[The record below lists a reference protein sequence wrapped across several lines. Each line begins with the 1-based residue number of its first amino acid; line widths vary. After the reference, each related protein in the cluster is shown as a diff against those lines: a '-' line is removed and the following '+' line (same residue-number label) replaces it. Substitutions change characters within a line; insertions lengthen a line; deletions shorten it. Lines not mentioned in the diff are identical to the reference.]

1 MTNSLLP
8 RVTSLAMATLVTW
21 SMLFGIDALAV
32 HEHAA
37 SDLMA
42 LAASLFAAA

>member
-8 RVTSLAMATLVTW
+8 RVMSIAMATLVTW

-42 LAASLFAAA
+42 QVASLNAAV